1 MSDLC
6 GILKPMDSLS
16 HILDRIDEKKR
27 DYALYNFKQTE
38 NNALTTFFDL
48 AQEFD
53 SLEDF
58 CNLCVAIPKGFFGLD
73 TKLYLIDPKTND
85 LSLTAATEDVEYQ
98 LHTPPLYEI
107 VTDENLFYTSSK
119 HLVLL
124 IRGKA
129 MLIDQLPFKTKDD
142 ILGILEVYPADHLD
156 PHNELFLEKYANRIG
171 YNIHNKFLIEKNIEH
186 LKFIRSLVADI
197 EHNIIAP
204 NIIYKL
210 FLKHMRRKIEK
221 SIALEKEIGEYVIND
236 SAGEELME
244 NLRTEMNEINRG
256 LLEELENI
264 EKHYKNTS
272 LFLETLLRRS
282 HFDKGRLTLLTR
294 KCYMNRDIVQPQ
306 LERFLDRFKRM
317 GISVNYQL
325 SGIPDQ
331 ETISTVDVGLMAQ
344 VYANLFSNAL
354 KYADEIMTENGE
366 RKKYISYGHEIIRDY
381 FGPGKDGI
389 KYNVFSTGQHIHAEE
404 HARIF
409 DDEYRGSNVL
419 NKPGTGHGLAFIK
432 VAVELHG
439 GIVGY
444 EPTQYGNNFFL
455 ILPRE

>member
-1 MSDLC
+1 MN
-6 GILKPMDSLS
+6 SLS
-16 HILDRIDEKKR
+16 QILERIDSKKR
-27 DYALYNFKQTE
+27 DFALYNFKQTE

-53 SLEDF
+53 SIEDF
-58 CNLCVAIPKGFFGLD
+58 CNLCVAIPKGFFDLEA
-73 TKLYLIDPKTND
+73 KLYLIDPKTND
-85 LSLTAATEDVEYQ
+85 FSLTAATEDTGYQ

-107 VTDENLFYTSSK
+107 IPDEHLFYTKMK
-119 HLVLL
+119 HLVLI
-124 IRGKA
+124 IRGKS

-142 ILGILEVYPADHLD
+142 ILGLLEVYPAADLD

-204 NIIYKL
+204 NIVYKL
-210 FLKHMRRKIEK
+210 FLKHMRKKIEK
-221 SIALEKEIGEYVIND
+221 NMVLEKDVSERVRTSTGDRDFLEYLR
-236 SAGEELME
+236 AELSE
-244 NLRTEMNEINRG
+244 TNRG
-256 LLEELENI
+256 LMEELENI
-264 EKHYKNTS
+264 EKHYKNMS

-282 HFDKGRLTLLTR
+282 HFDKGHLTLLTK
-294 KCYMNRDIVQPQ
+294 KCYMNRDVVQPQ
-306 LERFLDRFKRM
+306 LERFHEQFKRI
-317 GISVNYQL
+317 GIAVNYQL

-331 ETISTVDVGLMAQ
+331 ETISVVDVGLMAQ

-354 KYADEIMTENGE
+354 KYTEEVMTASGE
-366 RKKYISYGHEIIRDY
+366 KKKYISYGHEIIRDY

-389 KYNVFSTGQHIHAEE
+389 KYNVFSTGPHIPAGEQTK
-404 HARIF
+404 IF
-409 DDEYRGSNVL
+409 EDEYRGSNVL
-419 NKPGTGHGLAFIK
+419 NRPGTGHGLAFIK

-439 GIVGY
+439 GVVGY

-455 ILPRE
+455 ILPR

>member
-1 MSDLC
+1 MWY
-6 GILKPMDSLS
+6 IKPMDSLS

-73 TKLYLIDPKTND
+73 AKLYLIDPKTND
-85 LSLTAATEDVEYQ
+85 LSLTAATEDAGYQ

-107 VTDENLFYTSSK
+107 VPDENLFYTSAK
-119 HLVLL
+119 HLVLI
-124 IRGKA
+124 IRGKS

-142 ILGILEVYPADHLD
+142 ILGILEVYPAEQLG

-197 EHNIIAP
+197 EHNIIVP

-221 SIALEKEIGEYVIND
+221 NIALEKEIAEYVIND

-244 NLRTEMNEINRG
+244 DLRSEMNEINRG
-256 LLEELENI
+256 LMEELENI

-282 HFDKGRLTLLTR
+282 HFDKGRLTLLTK
-294 KCYMNRDIVQPQ
+294 KCYMNRDVVQPQ
-306 LERFLDRFKRM
+306 LERLLDRFKRI

-354 KYADEIMTENGE
+354 KYTDEIVTESGE
-366 RKKYISYGHEIIRDY
+366 RKKYISYGHQIISDY
-381 FGPGKDGI
+381 FGAGKDGI
-389 KYNVFSTGQHIHAEE
+389 KYNVFSTGPHIPAEE
-404 HARIF
+404 HSRIF

-419 NKPGTGHGLAFIK
+419 NKPGIGHGLAFIK

>member
-1 MSDLC
+1 
-6 GILKPMDSLS
+6 MDSLS

-58 CNLCVAIPKGFFGLD
+58 CDLCVAIPKGFFDLD
-73 TKLYLIDPKTND
+73 ARLYLIDPKTND
-85 LSLTAATEDVEYQ
+85 LSLTAATEDAGYQ

-107 VTDENLFYTSSK
+107 VPDENLFYTSAK

-124 IRGKA
+124 IRGKS

-171 YNIHNKFLIEKNIEH
+171 YNIHNKFLLEKNIEH

-221 SIALEKEIGEYVIND
+221 NIALEKEIGEYVIND
-236 SAGEELME
+236 SAGMDLME
-244 NLRTEMNEINRG
+244 DLRSEMNEINRG

-282 HFDKGRLTLLTR
+282 HFDKGRLTLLTK
-294 KCYMNRDIVQPQ
+294 KCYMNRDVVQPQ
-306 LERFLDRFKRM
+306 LERFLDRFKRI

-331 ETISTVDVGLMAQ
+331 ETISTVDIGLMAQ

-354 KYADEIMTENGE
+354 KYTGEIITESGE
-366 RKKYISYGHEIIRDY
+366 RKIYISYGHAIIGDY

-389 KYNVFSTGQHIHAEE
+389 KYNVFSTGPHIPAEE
-404 HARIF
+404 HGRIF